1 MSDQDTVPGEVAH
14 TEPAASNGDTRSRLP
29 QCPYC
34 GSNNVRL
41 SSKQSR
47 LRLVSRYRCRNCGH
61 HFEVSAGHVSKGHK
75 GSNHHQAGSGTRRH
89 LIVGGALLVVAIVA
103 VAAFFGLRSDDSA
116 TAAAPV
122 LSKAAATAPES
133 KGDAATTFDRAMHF
147 WQAEEYGESFN
158 WFRTAAN
165 MGHGDSMYFLAKSYR
180 QGRGTVQNYRFA
192 FEYMKKAAFKGVET
206 AQFDLAYMY
215 RDGIGTLEDQRNA
228 YAWLNILGARGN
240 EEAALER
247 NRLAGLMAPSDV
259 EAGQELSIK
268 LIEELKTSVMSVT
281 EDDMQST
288 AGMQMPEGFPAGP
301 ESPPPPPVA
310 PPQP

>member
-14 TEPAASNGDTRSRLP
+14 AEPAASNGDTRSRLP

-47 LRLVSRYRCRNCGH
+47 LRLVSRYRCRKCGH
-61 HFEVSAGHVSKGHK
+61 HFEVSAGHVSKGHT
-75 GSNHHQAGSGTRRH
+75 NHRQAPTGARRF
-89 LIVGGALLVVAIVA
+89 LVVGGALMVLAVVA
-103 VAAFFGLRSDDSA
+103 VAAYFGLRSGDPA
-116 TAAAPV
+116 GTAPV
-122 LSKAAATAPES
+122 PEVSKAAATAPES
-133 KGDAATTFDRAMHF
+133 KGDAATTFERAMHF

-165 MGHGDSMYFLAKSYR
+165 MGHGDAMYFLAKSYR

-192 FEYMKKAAFKGVET
+192 FEYMKKAAFKGVEK

-215 RDGIGTLEDQRNA
+215 RDGVGTLEDQRNA

-259 EAGQELSIK
+259 ESGQELSIK

-288 AGMQMPEGFPAGP
+288 AGMQVPEGFFAGP
-301 ESPPPPPVA
+301 ESAPPPPPA
-310 PPQP
+310 GPPQP